1 MVEIWASAAG
11 SAVTVAGLAVSGLRT
26 QSQQGRDSL
35 VRLTVAVDNLSRQLD
50 VLHTDMKSVDQE
62 IFARLG
68 ALEQAMAK
76 VEGHANRN

>member
-1 MVEIWASAAG
+1 MVEIWAAALG

-62 IFARLG
+62 IFARLSL
-68 ALEQAMAK
+68 LERSMAR
-76 VEGHANRN
+76 VEGTEHRN

>member
-1 MVEIWASAAG
+1 MVEIWAAAMG

-62 IFARLG
+62 IFARLSL
-68 ALEQAMAK
+68 LERSMAR
-76 VEGHANRN
+76 VEGTEHRN